1 MNIFGG
7 HTREDYY
14 LGYFEEGRDYW
25 KLIFGRQDRNKE
37 SAATR
42 LLLVT
47 VQPTHCLSSNSTTSP
62 FLITLELLKI
72 NTQQAT

>member
-25 KLIFGRQDRNKE
+25 KIILEDKKKIRN
-37 SAATR
+37 
-42 LLLVT
+42 
-47 VQPTHCLSSNSTTSP
+47 
-62 FLITLELLKI
+62 
-72 NTQQAT
+72 QQLPDY